1 MKENI
6 VFFISY
12 LVTTAIFLIL
22 NLFALDGGDMVFA
35 LSVITVVFTIA
46 FIICFIV
53 MNFKK
58 DRGIFKGIIVA
69 IFFVLLAVL
78 LQK

>member
-6 VFFISY
+6 IFLISY
-12 LVTTAIFLIL
+12 LVTTSIFLIL
-22 NLFALDGGDMVFA
+22 NLFALDGGDMFFA
-35 LSVITVVFTIA
+35 LSVITVVFTVA
-46 FIICFIV
+46 FIICLIV

-69 IFFVLLAVL
+69 VFFVLLALL